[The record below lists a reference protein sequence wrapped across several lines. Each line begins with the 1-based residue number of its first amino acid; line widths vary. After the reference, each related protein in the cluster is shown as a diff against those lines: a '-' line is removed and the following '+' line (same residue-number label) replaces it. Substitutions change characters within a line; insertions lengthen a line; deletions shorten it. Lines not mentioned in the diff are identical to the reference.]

1 MIQVRLILAASLALL
16 CLMGGC
22 PTDTP
27 DGGNSNSAVNQN
39 GAADNTNGSAANEN
53 ANGDGEPGGN
63 SNTNEAANENSNS
76 GTGGNENANG
86 SSNSNSNLNDN
97 GDSTGASIVGAWSGT
112 LTCERTQALGGGSPG
127 APTTSSKALSITFG
141 SDNKPTSIVVLGYS
155 SVPDQTVTLKNVG
168 DSVTNNVSAS
178 GYSGTMQM
186 TIASVDYRS
195 DRCEI
200 VVNIALQMTASANP
214 NATQNGTGQQT
225 IIARTVSAT
234 SLDYTAEC
242 DYQVRLQ
249 SGSIQFDTTENKV
262 CTGTLAK

>member
-1 MIQVRLILAASLALL
+1 MIQIRLILAAALALL

-27 DGGNSNSAVNQN
+27 GDGNSNSAVNEN
-39 GAADNTNGSAANEN
+39 GATDNTNGSATNEN
-53 ANGDGEPGGN
+53 ANGDDGSGGN

-76 GTGGNENANG
+76 GSGANENANS
-86 SSNSNSNLNDN
+86 SSNTNDN
-97 GDSTGASIVGAWSGT
+97 GDSTGASIAGAWSGT
-112 LTCERTQALGGGSPG
+112 LACERTQALGGGSPG
-127 APTTSSKALSITFG
+127 TPTTSSKALSITFG
-141 SDNKPTSIVVLGYS
+141 SDNKPTSIVVQGYS
-155 SVPDQTVTLKNVG
+155 SVPDQTVALKNVG

-225 IIARTVSAT
+225 IIARTTSAT
-234 SLDYTAEC
+234 ALEYSADCE
-242 DYQVRLQ
+242 YQVRLQ
-249 SGSIQFDTTENKV
+249 SGPIQFDTTENKV
-262 CTGTLAK
+262 CTGTLSK

>member
-1 MIQVRLILAASLALL
+1 MIQIRLILAAALALL

-27 DGGNSNSAVNQN
+27 DDGNSNTAVNQN
-39 GAADNTNGSAANEN
+39 GSTDNSNGSSSNE
-53 ANGDGEPGGN
+53 NGDGGTGEN
-63 SNTNEAANENSNS
+63 SNTNEAANGNSNS
-76 GTGGNENANG
+76 GTSGNENANS
-86 SSNSNSNLNDN
+86 SSNSNDN
-97 GDSTGASIVGAWSGT
+97 GDSTGASIAGAWSGT
-112 LTCERTQALGGGSPG
+112 LACERTQAIGSGNPG
-127 APTTSSKALSITFG
+127 TPTTSSSALSITFG
-141 SDNKPTSIVVLGYS
+141 SDNKPASIVVLGYS

-214 NATQNGTGQQT
+214 NATQSGTGQQT
-225 IIARTVSAT
+225 IIARTSSAT
-234 SLDYTAEC
+234 ALDYTAEC
-242 DYQVRLQ
+242 EYQVRLQ
-249 SGSIQFDTTENKV
+249 SGALQFDTTENKV
-262 CTGTLAK
+262 CTGTLSK